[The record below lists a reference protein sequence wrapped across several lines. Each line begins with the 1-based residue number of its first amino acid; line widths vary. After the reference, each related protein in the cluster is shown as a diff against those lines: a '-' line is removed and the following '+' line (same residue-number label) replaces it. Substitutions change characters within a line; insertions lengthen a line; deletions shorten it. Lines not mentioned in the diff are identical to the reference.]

1 MSVAPPLEQNPL
13 FCCRL
18 ASPPPRLPRNQ
29 TPCFKIDRVVLSGDQ
44 AEDVQSILSMIRCKD
59 VASVPAALT

>member
-1 MSVAPPLEQNPL
+1 MSVDPPLEQNPL

-29 TPCFKIDRVVLSGDQ
+29 TPCFKIDRVVLSGNQ
-44 AEDVQSILSMIRCKD
+44 AEDVQ
-59 VASVPAALT
+59 